1 LGAERFLDDA
11 SIRDDIT
18 TEVNRK
24 PDEAENVVLSQ
35 EQQLEEGHITS
46 SFSESEAE
54 SVELEAPIKIFHP
67 PSAPEGFQ
75 FVQNK
80 RTKTLHLV
88 DYKYLSGTCC
98 VRVLDA
104 NYVTPTQLRYGSAT
118 CHVCKR
124 HRM

>member
-1 LGAERFLDDA
+1 MGAERFLDDA

-98 VRVLDA
+98 GRVLDA
-104 NYVTPTQLRYGSAT
+104 NYVTPTQHRYGSAT